1 MSESHAT
8 PSDHHDEPHGH
19 GAAAAALPFSE
30 AELKEFQKDDR
41 HAGGAVIVLMAAI
54 FSIGLILY
62 VTVAWVVA
70 ASPWY
75 PH

>member
-1 MSESHAT
+1 MSDPHGNQTGHHDATHSHAA
-8 PSDHHDEPHGH
+8 P
-19 GAAAAALPFSE
+19 AAPFSE
-30 AELKEFQKDDR
+30 AEMEEYHKEDR

-62 VTVAWVVA
+62 VTVAWAVGT
-70 ASPWY
+70 SPNY

>member
-1 MSESHAT
+1 MSDPHGT
-8 PSDHHDEPHGH
+8 PPGHHDAAHGP
-19 GAAAAALPFSE
+19 AAPFSD
-30 AELKEFQKDDR
+30 AEMEEFHKEDR

-62 VTVAWVVA
+62 VTVAWSVGTW
-70 ASPWY
+70 PNY

>member
-1 MSESHAT
+1 MSETHGIQAG
-8 PSDHHDEPHGH
+8 HHEQPHGH
-19 GAAAAALPFSE
+19 EHAAPALPFSE

-62 VTVAWVVA
+62 ITVAWAVA
-70 ASPWY
+70 ASPSY